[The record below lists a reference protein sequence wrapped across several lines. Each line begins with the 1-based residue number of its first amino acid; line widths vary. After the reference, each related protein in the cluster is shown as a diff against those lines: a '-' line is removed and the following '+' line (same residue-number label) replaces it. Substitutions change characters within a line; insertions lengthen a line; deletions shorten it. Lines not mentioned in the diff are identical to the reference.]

1 MGLPSVFFN
10 AIISARGVK
19 HEILFSGRIMARKK
33 FSEKTTAGK
42 IRSIIGKVL
51 LFAMLACLLVLIVG
65 GIWFYNKYGARFFE
79 LRDEAKLVV
88 AGSTRDTFKSTETS
102 ICYFA
107 DGSVMQE
114 LKNEKNSYYIPY
126 SSIPANAVNAMLATE
141 DRKFFSHSG
150 YDISA
155 IARAAIAYIENDG
168 EIRQG
173 GSTITQ
179 QLARG
184 VFLTNEKT
192 VERKASEIFIA
203 AELEK
208 KYTKEDILE
217 FYFNTIYFASG
228 YYGIQTASIG
238 YFGKGVGAL
247 SLSQLAYLCGIPNSP
262 TLYNPRVNPQ
272 KTIERRNSV
281 LEQMKDN
288 GFITQEQY
296 EEALA
301 EQIILVEAEP
311 LKYDYE
317 ETYAYYCAVRSIM
330 AAEGFV
336 FRTTF
341 EDEADEAMYRDYY
354 NEEYYRTRNNLYLKG
369 YRIYTSLNPEKQEM
383 LQRAI
388 DEGTADFTSTNEE
401 GVYELQAAATCI
413 DNETGFVV
421 AIVGG
426 RSQDIEGY
434 TLNRAYQS
442 PRQPGSSIKPL
453 IVYTP
458 CFENGYYPDTTVVD
472 ERFSGG
478 PRNSGGVYSGE
489 IDIKY
494 AVTVSKNTVAWK
506 LFGELGIDKGLSYLK
521 KMGFSHIVDE
531 DYVPAAAL
539 GGLTYGVT
547 TVEMASGYEAIE
559 QQGLFRSPT
568 CIVRITDSQGNA
580 IVDNTG
586 AAGTLGTNTME
597 EKRIYDSNATLMMT
611 DCLQNVMK
619 VGTGKKLKLENVTSA
634 GKTGTTNDQKDGW
647 FCGFTQYYTTAV
659 WVGYDMPREM
669 DDLMGNTYPGR
680 IWNAYMEM
688 IHEDLEDR
696 PFDTYFDPRPPA
708 DDEDEEEEEIEIPEE
723 ELIEEGFFLDDDLA
737 GSYLEGDIEGHFYAP
752 EGDTDSN
759 NTQTGRDT
767 DSNNTQDDGQA
778 GNSYSNYVNGDRDTS
793 GTSDSNIE
801 GYYALDEDN
810 QQAGEDGSY
819 RDESG
824 ILWIKPGS
832 EDIWN

>member
-1 MGLPSVFFN
+1 M
-10 AIISARGVK
+10 SARGVT
-19 HEILFSGRIMARKK
+19 HETLFAGRIMARKK

-51 LFAMLACLLVLIVG
+51 LFTMLACLLVLIVG

-192 VERKASEIFIA
+192 VERKASEIFMA

-208 KYTKEDILE
+208 KYSKEDILE

-238 YFGKGVGAL
+238 YFGKGVGGL
-247 SLSQLAYLCGIPNSP
+247 SLSQLAFLCGIPNSP
-262 TLYNPRVNPQ
+262 SLYNPRVNFA

-281 LEQMKDN
+281 LKQMWEN
-288 GFITQEQY
+288 GFITEADY
-296 EEALA
+296 NTALA
-301 EQIILVEAEP
+301 EEIELVEEEP

-330 AAEGFV
+330 QSEGFV
-336 FRTTF
+336 FRNTF
-341 EDEADEAMYRDYY
+341 ENELDESMYRDYY
-354 NEEYYRTRNNLYLKG
+354 NEEYYRTRRNLYLKG
-369 YRIYTSLNPEKQEM
+369 YRIYTSLNPAKQEM
-383 LQRAI
+383 LQQAI

-426 RSQDIEGY
+426 RSQELEGY

-458 CFENGYYPDTTVVD
+458 SFEAGYYPDTTVVD

-489 IDIKY
+489 IDVKY

-506 LFGELGIDKGLSYLK
+506 LFEELGISKGLSYLK

-547 TVEMASGYEAIE
+547 TVEMASGYETLANK
-559 QQGLFRSPT
+559 GLFRSPT

-580 IVDNTG
+580 IIDNT
-586 AAGTLGTNTME
+586 AEYEGTGVNTMGE
-597 EKRIYDSNATLMMT
+597 QRIYDSNASLMML

-619 VGTGKKLKLENVTSA
+619 NGTGKKLKLSEVTSA

-659 WVGYDMPREM
+659 WVGCDMPREM

-680 IWNAYMEM
+680 IWNSYMEM

-696 PFDTYFDPRPPA
+696 EFDTYFDPRPPQ
-708 DDEDEEEEEIEIPEE
+708 EEEEEEEEEEIPEE
-723 ELIEEGFFLDDDLA
+723 ELVEEGFFLDDD
-737 GSYLEGDIEGHFYAP
+737 SYEELLEGDIEGHFYVDETEPQEDSAETEP
-752 EGDTDSN
+752 E
-759 NTQTGRDT
+759 
-767 DSNNTQDDGQA
+767 DDGT
-778 GNSYSNYVNGDRDTS
+778 YTDENGIVWVR
-793 GTSDSNIE
+793 
-801 GYYALDEDN
+801 
-810 QQAGEDGSY
+810 
-819 RDESG
+819 
-824 ILWIKPGS
+824 PGS
-832 EDIWN
+832 EAMWN